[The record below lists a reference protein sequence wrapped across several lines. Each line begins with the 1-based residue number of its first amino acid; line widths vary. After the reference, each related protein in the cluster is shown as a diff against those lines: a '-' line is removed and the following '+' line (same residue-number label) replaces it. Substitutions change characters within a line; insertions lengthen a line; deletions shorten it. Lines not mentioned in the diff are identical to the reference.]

1 MIVDTWFLR
10 DKSITP
16 KNARE
21 KNIPIQLVKITC
33 ARILKDQV
41 VAATLRLICNCIFG
55 ALTEKNF

>member
-16 KNARE
+16 KNVRE

-41 VAATLRLICNCIFG
+41 AAATLRMICNCIFG
-55 ALTEKNF
+55 AMKKNF